1 MNERLISAYVVAQ
14 YKMLAWKEAAVRKV
28 KDAFTDETGDVNV
41 VAIVVLIGIAVGL
54 ALLFRDEIARI
65 LGKLF
70 SNIDIKTD
78 NLDPPAAGK

>member
-54 ALLFRDEIARI
+54 ALLFKDKIIEI
-65 LGKLF
+65 LNKLF
-70 SNIDIKTD
+70 GNIDESTNNLTD
-78 NLDPPAAGK
+78 H

>member
-54 ALLFRDEIARI
+54 ALLFKDKIIEI
-65 LGKLF
+65 LSKLF
-70 SNIDIKTD
+70 GNIDESTNNLTD
-78 NLDPPAAGK
+78 H

>member
-14 YKMLAWKEAAVRKV
+14 YKMLAWKETAVRKV

-54 ALLFRDEIARI
+54 ALLFRDQIAGI

-70 SNIDIKTD
+70 TNIDTKTN
-78 NLDPPAAGK
+78 NLDPPPAGT